1 MAAEQA
7 GLAPGEFIWTGGDCH
22 LYLNHR
28 EQADLQ
34 LVREPLPLPRLAIRR
49 RPDSIFA
56 YRFEDFEILDYES
69 HPHIPAKVAV

>member
-34 LVREPLPLPRLAIRR
+34 LAREPLPLPRLAIRR